1 MVVLDEEADA
11 DDDENKKVKKK
22 SKERRKEKTF
32 KKRTNDNSQE
42 KKRKKDEE
50 EQQQQ
55 QGEKGKEKKRKIR
68 QTRTEA
74 ANAKVEELNILSSEM
89 TCRICEQTLVAKKF
103 SAKQLLKAK
112 PACMECSKKRAEMA
126 ATNGGGGKNVKP
138 ERLKKMTKREK
149 LDAAIQRRKQQKEE
163 KRIAS

>member
-1 MVVLDEEADA
+1 M
-11 DDDENKKVKKK
+11 KKK
-22 SKERRKEKTF
+22 SKEQRKEKTV
-32 KKRTNDNSQE
+32 KKRTIDNSQE

-138 ERLKKMTKREK
+138 
-149 LDAAIQRRKQQKEE
+149 
-163 KRIAS
+163 

>member
-22 SKERRKEKTF
+22 SKEQRKE

-42 KKRKKDEE
+42 KKRKKDEKE
-50 EQQQQ
+50 QQQQQ

-126 ATNGGGGKNVKP
+126 ATNGGGGK
-138 ERLKKMTKREK
+138 T
-149 LDAAIQRRKQQKEE
+149 
-163 KRIAS
+163 